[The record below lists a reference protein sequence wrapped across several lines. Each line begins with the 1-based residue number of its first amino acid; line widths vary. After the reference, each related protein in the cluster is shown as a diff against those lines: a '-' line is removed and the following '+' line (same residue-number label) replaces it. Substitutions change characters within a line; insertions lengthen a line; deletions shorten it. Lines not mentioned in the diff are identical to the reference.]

1 MAPPA
6 ANHRVSIRQ
15 TATTQRL
22 TIDPYSWY
30 RCMGAGKP
38 IKSPAFILAGHP
50 WTLVFYPGGYYPNS
64 PYVAI
69 FLRLEHNLVIG
80 EQLRVIA
87 DFALVVADGS
97 GADAHARRAHHTFRQ
112 DGEISCGFAEFARRH
127 DVEAASACL
136 GADRL
141 VLECAARVVE
151 DGEELRAPAPPP
163 TGLQRD
169 LRRMLADAGAGTTA
183 DVTIVAGGGHR
194 FRAHR
199 CVLAAR
205 SPVLRAQLCGPLR
218 DARDV
223 IELPGDVAPEVFA
236 AVLRFVYGGELPA
249 ATAEFGEDAVAAA
262 ADDARRLLAA
272 ADLYALDGL
281 SRGCQDVLC
290 RTVTPCTAADTYV
303 LADRLNL
310 PRVKA
315 AVVEALA
322 VCAGGVEAVRAS
334 EGFQP
339 LADEDAALAE
349 ELTSKVTTERH
360 ENPVRGSASREEML
374 VVVSL
379 GLIVLVVVPSVVFY
393 FTR

>member
-6 ANHRVSIRQ
+6 SNPRASLRQ
-15 TATTQRL
+15 TASTERL

-38 IKSPAFILAGHP
+38 IKSPAFTLAGHP
-50 WTLVFYPGGYYPNS
+50 WTLVFYPGGYYPNTA
-64 PYVAI
+64 YVAV
-69 FLRLEHNLVIG
+69 FLRLEHNLLMG

-87 DFALVVADGS
+87 DFALVAAG

-127 DVEAASACL
+127 DVEACL
-136 GADRL
+136 RGDRL

-163 TGLQRD
+163 STLQRD
-169 LRRMLADAGAGTTA
+169 LRRMLDGGAGTAA
-183 DVTIVAGGGHR
+183 DVTIVAAGGHR

-218 DARDV
+218 DAREV

-236 AVLRFVYGGELPA
+236 ALLRFVYGDELPA
-249 ATAEFGEDAVAAA
+249 ATGGDDAAA
-262 ADDARRLLAA
+262 AADARRLLAA

-281 SRGCQDVLC
+281 SLACQDVLC
-290 RTVTPCTAADTYV
+290 RTVTPCTAADTYA

-310 PRVKA
+310 PRVKT

-334 EGFQP
+334 EGFQQ
-339 LADEDAALAE
+339 LAAEDAALAK

-374 VVVSL
+374 VASL
-379 GLIVLVVVPSVVFY
+379 VLIVVVVVVPSVTFY

>member
-1 MAPPA
+1 MAPA
-6 ANHRVSIRQ
+6 SNHRVSIRQ

-38 IKSPAFILAGHP
+38 IKSPAFTLAGHP

-64 PYVAI
+64 PYVAV
-69 FLRLEHNLVIG
+69 FLRLEHNLVMG

-87 DFALVVADGS
+87 DFALVVADGG
-97 GADAHARRAHHTFRQ
+97 GADVHARRAYHTFRQ
-112 DGEISCGFAEFARRH
+112 DGEISFGFAEFARRH
-127 DVEAASACL
+127 NVEAASACQR
-136 GADRL
+136 GDRL

-151 DGEELRAPAPPP
+151 DGEELRAPSPPP
-163 TGLQRD
+163 SDLQRD
-169 LRRMLADAGAGTTA
+169 LRRMLADSGASTAA
-183 DVTIVAGGGHR
+183 DVTIVAGGRR
-194 FRAHR
+194 FGAHR

-218 DARDV
+218 DAREV

-236 AVLRFVYGGELPA
+236 AVLRFVYGDELPA
-249 ATAEFGEDAVAAA
+249 ATAGFGEDAVAAA

-281 SRGCQDVLC
+281 SRACQDVLC
-290 RTVTPCTAADTYV
+290 RTVTPCTAADTYA

-315 AVVEALA
+315 AVVDALA

-334 EGFQP
+334 EGFQH
-339 LADEDAALAE
+339 LAAEDAALAK
-349 ELTSKVTTERH
+349 ELTRRVTTERH

>member
-6 ANHRVSIRQ
+6 SNPRASLRQ
-15 TATTQRL
+15 TASTERL

-38 IKSPAFILAGHP
+38 IKSPAFTLAGHP
-50 WTLVFYPGGYYPNS
+50 WTLVFYPGGYYPNTA
-64 PYVAI
+64 YVAV
-69 FLRLEHNLVIG
+69 FLRLEHNLLMG

-87 DFALVVADGS
+87 DFALVAAG

-127 DVEAASACL
+127 DVESCL
-136 GADRL
+136 RGDRL

-151 DGEELRAPAPPP
+151 DGEELRAPALPPS
-163 TGLQRD
+163 TLQRD
-169 LRRMLADAGAGTTA
+169 LRRMLAGTAA

-205 SPVLRAQLCGPLR
+205 SSVLRAQLCGPLR
-218 DARDV
+218 DAREV
-223 IELPGDVAPEVFA
+223 IELPGD
-236 AVLRFVYGGELPA
+236 LPA
-249 ATAEFGEDAVAAA
+249 ATGGDDAAA
-262 ADDARRLLAA
+262 AADARRLLAA

-281 SRGCQDVLC
+281 SLACQDVLC
-290 RTVTPCTAADTYV
+290 RTVTPCTAADTYA
-303 LADRLNL
+303 LTDRLNL
-310 PRVKA
+310 PRVKT

-322 VCAGGVEAVRAS
+322 VCAGGVEAVKAS
-334 EGFQP
+334 EGFQQ
-339 LADEDAALAE
+339 LAAEDAALAK

-374 VVVSL
+374 VASL
-379 GLIVLVVVPSVVFY
+379 VLIVFVVVVPSVAFY